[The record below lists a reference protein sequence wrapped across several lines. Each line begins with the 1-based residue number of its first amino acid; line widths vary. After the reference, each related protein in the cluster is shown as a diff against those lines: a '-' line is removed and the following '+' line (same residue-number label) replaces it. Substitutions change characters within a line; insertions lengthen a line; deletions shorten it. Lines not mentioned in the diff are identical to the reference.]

1 MAARPKTIC
10 RKVGCGKLVDAP
22 GYCEKHAKQSSGWVR
37 SNGDKS
43 STQRGY
49 GYDWQQRRER
59 ILQRD
64 CGLCQIKGPA
74 CSFVAGEVDHVVS
87 KAAARADGWTNERIE
102 ADSNLQAA
110 CSACHKAKT
119 QAERGGGSR
128 FFGAIRT

>member
-1 MAARPKTIC
+1 MAARSKTSW

-22 GYCEKHAKQSSGWVR
+22 SYCEKHAKQSFGWVR

-43 STQRGY
+43 STQRGH
-49 GYDWQQRRER
+49 GYNWQQRRER

-64 CGLCQIKGPA
+64 YSRCQIKEPA
-74 CSFVAGEVDHVVS
+74 CSFVASEVDHVVR

-102 ADSNLQAA
+102 ADSNPQAA
-110 CSACHKAKT
+110 SSAGHKAKT